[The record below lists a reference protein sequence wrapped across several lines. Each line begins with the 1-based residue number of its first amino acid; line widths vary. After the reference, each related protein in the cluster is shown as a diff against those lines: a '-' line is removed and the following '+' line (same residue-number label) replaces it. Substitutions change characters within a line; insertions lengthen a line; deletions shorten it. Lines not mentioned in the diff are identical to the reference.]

1 MSDKNTGFVSTE
13 WLNEHLEDENLRI
26 IDATTFLQI
35 PEAGGYY
42 DVWSGKEEYDKEH
55 IPGAVFADLKN
66 DFSDADASYN
76 FAVIPH
82 DEFVEKIKE
91 LGIDDDSFVVIYDRG
106 AMVGVD
112 FEASDWASRFAWQLK
127 FEGFDNFAI
136 LEGGYNKWKK
146 ENRPVTDEVST
157 PKKGGLNIQRR
168 SELYADKEDVLNA
181 IDDDGVI
188 ILDSLQPES
197 YNGTADTYARPGH
210 IKGAVNVFFGD
221 LADAQTGE
229 IYDDEKLKRKF
240 DEVGALDEDKKVITY
255 CGSAI
260 AATWTQYLLN
270 KLGQENV
277 AVYDGS
283 LSEWAEDENLPMET
297 KNSK

>member
-1 MSDKNTGFVSTE
+1 MSGNNEKFVSTE
-13 WLNEHLEDENLRI
+13 WLNEHLDDENLRI
-26 IDATTFLQI
+26 IDATTFLKI

-42 DVWSGKEEYDKEH
+42 DVWSGQEEYDKEH

-66 DFSDADASYN
+66 DFSDPEASYN

-82 DEFVEKIKE
+82 DEFAGKIQE
-91 LGIDDDSFVVIYDRG
+91 LGISDDSFVVIYDRG
-106 AMVGVD
+106 AMVGVN

-127 FEGFDNFAI
+127 FEGFDNVAI
-136 LEGGYNKWKK
+136 LEGGYDKWKR
-146 ENRPVTDEVST
+146 ENRPVTDEV
-157 PKKGGLNIQRR
+157 KKPEKGDLNITRR
-168 SELYADKEDVLNA
+168 PELYATKDDVLNA
-181 IDDDGVI
+181 IDDDDVI

-221 LADAQTGE
+221 LADPKTGE
-229 IYDDEKLKRKF
+229 IHDDEKLKQKF
-240 DEVGALDEDKKVITY
+240 DAVGALDKDKKVITY

-297 KNSK
+297 KNPK